1 MLTAEPEPEERAI
14 MVVYLL
20 RVKAELE
27 NVTAFRA
34 PSGMEWCMD
43 LQQSDGDEV
52 REKVVIDPSET
63 VEMKGGRGTAN
74 LTLSFGSKKEASV
87 SIVDVK
93 DSKVALRPYNEE
105 DQGGYVTFAAF
116 ECRNCVPIKWHQ
128 LRELVCESTE
138 GKSFDGVDLSEDD
151 WCDYDDENDLSVSI
165 SNLESTFEVHKG
177 K

>member
-1 MLTAEPEPEERAI
+1 MGTAEPERAI

-87 SIVDVK
+87 SI
-93 DSKVALRPYNEE
+93 
-105 DQGGYVTFAAF
+105 AAF

-151 WCDYDDENDLSVSI
+151 WCDYDDENDLSV
-165 SNLESTFEVHKG
+165 
-177 K
+177 